1 MAEVDRKNYKNGSG
15 MRREQKFFLLA
26 GLILAGLALGCGMF
40 DPVRRDIADY
50 VNQGILNIAELEQKS
65 LERYAAVTGPNY
77 TTPER
82 VYDALKNEVI
92 PLYRRFLKGLREIRP
107 ETEEVQR
114 VHKTY
119 ILGAES
125 LYRGFKEKMYGIE
138 LNNETV
144 IISAN
149 RKIERGA
156 MENRRWREQ
165 LFALAQKHGL
175 GKEKEGTMSAVMKW
189 WEKVWE

>member
-1 MAEVDRKNYKNGSG
+1 MKKERKFYV
-15 MRREQKFFLLA
+15 LA
-26 GLILAGLALGCGMF
+26 GLIVACVALGCATF
-40 DPVRRDIADY
+40 DPVRRDIANY

-82 VYDALKNEVI
+82 VYEALKDDVI

-107 ETEEVQR
+107 ETEEVRR

-119 ILGAES
+119 IIGAEY

-138 LNNETV
+138 LNNEA
-144 IISAN
+144 IIVSAN
-149 RKIERGA
+149 QKIEKGA
-156 MENRRWREQ
+156 AENRKWQEE
-165 LFALAQKHGL
+165 LFALARKHGL
-175 GKEKEGTMSAVMKW
+175 GKEKKGKMSALMEW